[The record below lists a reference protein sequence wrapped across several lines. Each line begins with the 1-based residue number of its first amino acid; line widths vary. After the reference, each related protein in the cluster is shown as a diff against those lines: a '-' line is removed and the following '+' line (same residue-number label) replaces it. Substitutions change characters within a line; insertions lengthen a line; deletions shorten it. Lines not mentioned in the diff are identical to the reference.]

1 MGGYLRNNI
10 KKCVDCHRELP
21 LDKFFL
27 SSKSSDGYSG
37 ACKECYMY
45 YRLNNSRKNKDMI
58 KKEDAA
64 MFIQDLV
71 SSGELFECKTCHKKF
86 LADNFYTKR
95 DYGKVYLAT
104 NRCKRC
110 EKFYQIERKFGI
122 SEEYYF
128 SMLEKQGFKCEICKI
143 PLEDYKNQ
151 GYRDFFSVDHDHK
164 TGKIRGLLCD
174 KCNRALGFFGENEET
189 LLNAAEY
196 IRKYKI

>member
-1 MGGYLRNNI
+1 MGKDWNFPAKHVIL
-10 KKCVDCHRELP
+10 KKMCLLFS
-21 LDKFFL
+21 LD
-27 SSKSSDGYSG
+27 S
-37 ACKECYMY
+37 
-45 YRLNNSRKNKDMI
+45 
-58 KKEDAA
+58 
-64 MFIQDLV
+64 
-71 SSGELFECKTCHKKF
+71 
-86 LADNFYTKR
+86 
-95 DYGKVYLAT
+95 
-104 NRCKRC
+104 